1 MLWAQRIALLALGVG
16 LLGVTL
22 HLIRRRRLR
31 EEYAVLWVLTTLV
44 VLGFV
49 LVPSVLF
56 AVARWLQLDHS
67 VLLLFVVFLF
77 LMGILIHYSVVISR
91 HSECEKRLSQEMALL
106 KDEIARLRDEMK

>member
-1 MLWAQRIALLALGVG
+1 MLWMQRVALLVMGLGLLAL
-16 LLGVTL
+16 TL

-49 LVPSVLF
+49 LMPSVLF
-56 AVARWLQLDHS
+56 TLAAWLHLDHS

-77 LMGILIHYSVVISR
+77 LVGILIHYSVVISR
-91 HSECEKRLSQEMALL
+91 HSECEKRLTQEIALL
-106 KDEIARLRDEMK
+106 KDEIARLRDEGK